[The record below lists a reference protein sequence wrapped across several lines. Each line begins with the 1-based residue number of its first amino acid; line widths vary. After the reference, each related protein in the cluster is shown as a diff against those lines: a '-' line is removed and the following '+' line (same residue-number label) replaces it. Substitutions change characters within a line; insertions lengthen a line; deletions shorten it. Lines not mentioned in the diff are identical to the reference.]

1 MGALMSSSIGGFCF
15 SHVVGFKLR
24 GFDDSCF
31 VHTWTMAFEDGGQR
45 WREAGREYSLP
56 PILMLTLTHD
66 RRLRPD
72 ARSVQNAADE
82 RGLCSMADSRLAV
95 YEDVNLATEFR

>member
-1 MGALMSSSIGGFCF
+1 MATERLPIPLLPLTVLMESRKPSVSLALQALLQPPI
-15 SHVVGFKLR
+15 VLR
-24 GFDDSCF
+24 L
-31 VHTWTMAFEDGGQR
+31 TLMLLAMLR
-45 WREAGREYSLP
+45 
-56 PILMLTLTHD
+56 PILMLTPTRD

-95 YEDVNLATEFR
+95 YEDVNLATEFW

>member
-1 MGALMSSSIGGFCF
+1 MTAILCIIGQWL
-15 SHVVGFKLR
+15 LR
-24 GFDDSCF
+24 MVF
-31 VHTWTMAFEDGGQR
+31 QR

-95 YEDVNLATEFR
+95 YEDVNLATEFW